1 MAILVAPGT
10 DVTIIN
16 ETFFIPAQATT
27 VPVIFGVT
35 AEQKVLEDGTTVAV
49 GTTTA
54 NKIRAITNITQSRTI
69 YGTPRFYRD
78 ENGNPLHGD
87 CRNEYGLATLNYVL
101 GITALAYF
109 IRADVNT
116 DDTRANLLTIWDRL
130 VNQAVNKI
138 EADAIAKLNAINLAA
153 GVTIGNPAYRVSL
166 TKTEVTPIVQNALN
180 TIVHVFYSFRE
191 KTVANGLV
199 AVNDPVDVVWT
210 NATGYPANTYV
221 FYNNKFYKSTG
232 TTLTTNIPGSAS
244 VWQLVEINWKNTKKV
259 FQDDRRTRSFDIY
272 DGPAGFLGLPN
283 TTDRFIGVEGYIQ
296 DWNDGQ
302 TPSLAVEFTPLELK
316 TLVIDAADAFV
327 LTKEFGR
334 TVSLGADDSSRRTA
348 VVTALQKAVLNVP
361 ELYGESITYTMII
374 APGFPELVDD
384 LDLLYTNT
392 KSENSVFA
400 DGPMNMDPSDYTVW
414 ANANSASGLTL
425 PSNRTLPADYPSRL
439 RGDHYYYYG
448 CGVITN
454 IDGQEIVVPASTIAL
469 RTMCYSDLISYPW
482 FAPAGIPNG
491 LVTGVSRIGYLRG
504 ELGTATEFVDAP
516 LTDGDRIQFA
526 LSKINAIPFIDGS
539 GYVIFSQTTSAA
551 VDSELASINI
561 DRGVKYIKRG
571 IRKNSKVF
579 LFKPNDQRTRDQFK
593 AFVDAF
599 LSELV
604 TLRCLF
610 DFATLCDDS
619 NNTSERVAKKE
630 LWCDV
635 AIQPITAVE
644 FIYVP
649 ITVKKPS

>member
-1 MAILVAPGT
+1 MAILIAPGT

-35 AEQKVLEDGTTVAV
+35 AEQKLLDDGTTVAV

-54 NKIRAITNITQSRTI
+54 NKIRAITNVAQSRNN

-78 ENGNPLHGD
+78 TNGNPLHGD

-116 DDTRANLLTIWDRL
+116 DDTRSNLLAVWDRL
-130 VNQAVNKI
+130 VNQAVAKI
-138 EADAIAKLNAINLAA
+138 ESDSIAKLNSINLAA
-153 GVTIGNPAYRVSL
+153 GVTIGNPLYRVSL
-166 TKTEVTPIVQNALN
+166 TKAEVTPIVQNALN
-180 TIVHVFYSFRE
+180 TILHVFYSFRE

-199 AVNDPVDVVWT
+199 AVDDPVDVVWT
-210 NATGYPANTYV
+210 NTAGYPANTYV
-221 FYNNKFYKSTG
+221 FRNNKFYKSTG
-232 TTLTTNIPGSAS
+232 TTVTTDVPGVAG
-244 VWQLVEINWKNTKKV
+244 VWQLVDINWRNTKKV
-259 FQDDRRTRSFDIY
+259 FQEDRRTRSFDIY

-283 TTDRFIGVEGYIQ
+283 ITERFVGVEGYIQ
-296 DWNDGQ
+296 DWATGT
-302 TPSLAVEFTPLELK
+302 TPSLANQFTPLEIK
-316 TLVIDAADAFV
+316 NLVIDAADAFV
-327 LTKEFGR
+327 LTKEFGT
-334 TVSLGADDSSRRTA
+334 TVSLGSDDASRRTA
-348 VVTALQKAVLNVP
+348 IVTALKKAVLNVP
-361 ELYGESITYTMII
+361 ELYGESITYTMVI
-374 APGFPELVDD
+374 APGFPELVED
-384 LDLLYTNT
+384 LSLLYAYT
-392 KSENSVFA
+392 KAETSTFA
-400 DGPMNMDPSDYTVW
+400 DGPMNMDPSDYVVW
-414 ANANSASGLTL
+414 ANASSASGLTL
-425 PSNRTLPADYPSRL
+425 PSNRTLPAGYPSRL

-454 IDGQEIVVPASTIAL
+454 IDGNEIVVPASTIAL

-491 LVTGVSRIGYLRG
+491 LVTGVSRIGYLSG

-526 LSKINAIPFIDGS
+526 QSKINAIPFIDGS

-571 IRKNSKVF
+571 IRRNSKAF